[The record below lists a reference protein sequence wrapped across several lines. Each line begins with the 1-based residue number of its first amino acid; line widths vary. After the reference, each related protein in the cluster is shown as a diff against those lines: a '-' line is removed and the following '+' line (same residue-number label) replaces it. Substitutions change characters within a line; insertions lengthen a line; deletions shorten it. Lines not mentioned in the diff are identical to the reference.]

1 MKISDFNK
9 LSTEERQLRGRLSTL
24 IKMIKVREDKI
35 EKLYIP
41 IKNLKEEIDS
51 LKEEISDLKSK
62 INNQEFSFPS
72 FRIEEYTNSDRDYF
86 RAVWYVKSIKKQ
98 KYLGSV
104 DKLLPEIKSKF
115 KKEFKELE
123 TSNLKFQERYEKQ
136 MELVTEYFLPTLQLD
151 YWKKEY
157 KDFKNNK

>member
-1 MKISDFNK
+1 MNLTEFNNLCK
-9 LSTEERQLRGRLSTL
+9 EERHLRGRLSTL
-24 IKMIKVREDKI
+24 IRMIKKREDKVD
-35 EKLYIP
+35 KLYEP
-41 IKNLKEEIDS
+41 IKKLKDEIGE
-51 LKEEISDLKSK
+51 LKSEMIGLKSK
-62 INNQEFSFPS
+62 IKNQEFSFPI

-86 RAVWYVKSIKKQ
+86 RAVWYVKSVKKQ

-104 DKLLPEIKSKF
+104 EKLLPEVKSKF
-115 KKEFKELE
+115 KDEFLELE

-157 KDFKNNK
+157 EDFKKI

>member
-24 IKMIKVREDKI
+24 IRMIKVREDKI

-51 LKEEISDLKSK
+51 LKEEIVTLKHK
-62 INNQEFSFPS
+62 IKNQEFSFPK

-104 DKLLPEIKSKF
+104 DKLLPEVKSKF
-115 KKEFKELE
+115 KNEFKELE

-157 KDFKNNK
+157 KDFKNHK

>member
-1 MKISDFNK
+1 
-9 LSTEERQLRGRLSTL
+9 
-24 IKMIKVREDKI
+24 MIG
-35 EKLYIP
+35 
-41 IKNLKEEIDS
+41 
-51 LKEEISDLKSK
+51 LKSK
-62 INNQEFSFPS
+62 IKNQEFSFPI

-86 RAVWYVKSIKKQ
+86 RAVWYIKSVKKQ

-104 DKLLPEIKSKF
+104 EKLLPEVKSKF
-115 KKEFKELE
+115 KDEFLELE

-157 KDFKNNK
+157 EDFKKS

>member
-24 IKMIKVREDKI
+24 IRMIKFREDKI
-35 EKLYIP
+35 EKLYMP

-51 LKEEISDLKSK
+51 LKEEIVTLKHK
-62 INNQEFSFPS
+62 IKNQEFSFPK

-104 DKLLPEIKSKF
+104 DKLLPEVKSKF
-115 KKEFKELE
+115 KNEFEELE

-157 KDFKNNK
+157 KDFKNHK